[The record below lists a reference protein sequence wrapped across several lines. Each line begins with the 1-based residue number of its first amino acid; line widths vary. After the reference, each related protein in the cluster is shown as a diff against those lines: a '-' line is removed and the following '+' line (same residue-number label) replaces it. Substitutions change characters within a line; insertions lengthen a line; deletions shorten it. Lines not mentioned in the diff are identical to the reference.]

1 MHLPKVS
8 VIIPN
13 YNHAPFL
20 QERIDSVLNQSFQ
33 DLEVIIL
40 DDCSPDHSRDII
52 RTYAEKDSRIR
63 IHFNEKNS
71 GSTFVQWNRG
81 MEMAK
86 GEYIWIAESDDFA
99 STLLLENLVPI
110 LDQNADVVL
119 AYGQTCVV
127 DEKGDEIRS
136 YIEDYRFLFAA
147 DAPRWEADFINN
159 GKDEAARFLLF
170 HNTIPNA
177 SAALI
182 RKAAYTSVGGAEPG
196 WKLNGDWMFY
206 AKLLMTGDI
215 AFCAKTLNYFRTHP
229 VTQRHRAN
237 LTPVVYDEILKILS
251 FINQNANPDAKRVRK
266 AHRIVSG
273 WWSGSLFRQRWDWK
287 NAKHN
292 ARLFFEFLY
301 WKPWLPLS
309 MLATTF
315 FYVLS
320 NLTTWL
326 GIKGELR
333 KLINK
338 LFPGALFD
346 PNQKKSNE

>member
-1 MHLPKVS
+1 M
-8 VIIPN
+8 
-13 YNHAPFL
+13 
-20 QERIDSVLNQSFQ
+20 
-33 DLEVIIL
+33 
-40 DDCSPDHSRDII
+40 DDCSPDNSREILDS
-52 RTYAEKDSRIR
+52 YAASDSRIR
-63 IHFNEKNS
+63 THYNETNS
-71 GSTFVQWNRG
+71 GSTFVQWNKG
-81 MEMAK
+81 VELAK

-99 STLLLENLVPI
+99 SLNLLEKLVPI
-110 LDQNADVVL
+110 LDQNPKVAL

-127 DEKGDEIRS
+127 NEEGEKLRS
-136 YIEDYRFLFAA
+136 YLEDYRFLFKESAS
-147 DAPRWEADFINN
+147 RWEVDFISN
-159 GKDEAARFLLF
+159 GMQEASEFLLF

-182 RKAAYTSVGGAEPG
+182 RKSTYLEVGGAEPG

-206 AKLLMTGDI
+206 AKLLMRGDV
-215 AFCAKTLNYFRTHP
+215 AFCADTLNFFRTHP
-229 VTQRHRAN
+229 VTQRQRAN
-237 LTPVVYDEILKILS
+237 LTPVVYDEILSILS
-251 FINQNANPDAKRVRK
+251 FIRTNGNPSHRNVRK

-292 ARLFFEFLY
+292 SALFFRFLY

-315 FYVLS
+315 FYILS

-333 KLINK
+333 KFINRV
-338 LFPGALFD
+338 FPGLLFD
-346 PNQKKSNE
+346 PNQKSDNP